1 MRPPKPSCPGEA
13 HSRFKINKYGLK
25 KPGDFIVSKG
35 HGYPLVY
42 IYNIGGFVLGWSSFR
57 GRSAV
62 TALGDKTQFWSPFC
76 FLCTGVIQKVTLSL
90 GLLPLPIPSF
100 SVIRKEGKF

>member
-1 MRPPKPSCPGEA
+1 MQAISTYIISLGGRP
-13 HSRFKINKYGLK
+13 
-25 KPGDFIVSKG
+25 
-35 HGYPLVY
+35 
-42 IYNIGGFVLGWSSFR
+42 LGVE

-62 TALGDKTQFWSPFC
+62 TALGDKTSFWSPFC

-100 SVIRKEGKF
+100 SGIRKEGKF